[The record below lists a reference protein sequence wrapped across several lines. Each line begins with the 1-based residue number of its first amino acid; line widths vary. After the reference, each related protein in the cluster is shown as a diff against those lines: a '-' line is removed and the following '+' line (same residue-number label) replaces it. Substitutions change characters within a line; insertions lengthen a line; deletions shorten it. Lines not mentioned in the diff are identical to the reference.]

1 MSLDAHIVYEC
12 KVTLFIHYTHKW
24 ELIITCHIGI
34 MSSPLMLAL
43 FACRVLVILTVGI
56 SVTCLN
62 THKTCCLCA
71 CLRVMV
77 CSRGFLDGHFADND
91 SILCVRIYALL
102 VCSYCFGILFLHG
115 RRRCPVWT
123 LVRIRELMS
132 VNSRMRM
139 SVPMGAVPYFRE
151 NREFVSCWFRV

>member
-1 MSLDAHIVYEC
+1 MAI
-12 KVTLFIHYTHKW
+12 
-24 ELIITCHIGI
+24 
-34 MSSPLMLAL
+34 
-43 FACRVLVILTVGI
+43 
-56 SVTCLN
+56 
-62 THKTCCLCA
+62 
-71 CLRVMV
+71 
-77 CSRGFLDGHFADND
+77 FADNN

-151 NREFVSCWFRV
+151 NREFVSCWFRVLKKSFLQVFGNKCFGRLPASLIMMYVSDCCPFCLFFCFAEC